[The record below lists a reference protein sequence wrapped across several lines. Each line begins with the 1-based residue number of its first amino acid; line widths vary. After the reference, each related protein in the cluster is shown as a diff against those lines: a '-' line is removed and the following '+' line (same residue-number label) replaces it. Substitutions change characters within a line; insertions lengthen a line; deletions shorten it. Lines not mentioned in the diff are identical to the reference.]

1 MKLLVLKTYSQE
13 HNVLVQV
20 GFKSPVEE
28 GVKYVLQIVELWSD
42 FP

>member
-1 MKLLVLKTYSQE
+1 MKLLVLKTQE

-20 GFKSPVEE
+20 GFKSQVEE
-28 GVKYVLQIVELWSD
+28 GVEYVLPIVELSSD